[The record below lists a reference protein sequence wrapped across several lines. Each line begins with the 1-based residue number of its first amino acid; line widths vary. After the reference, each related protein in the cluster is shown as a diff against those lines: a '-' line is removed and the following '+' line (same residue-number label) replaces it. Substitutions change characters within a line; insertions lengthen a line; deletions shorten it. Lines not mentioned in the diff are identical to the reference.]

1 MTYEK
6 WKPLT
11 SLYGQN
17 LQNNTMLM
25 TIIYKSILSFLNCV
39 FENMI
44 RSYVSKTLLHLKF
57 NQIPLK
63 SFFGNTTVSD
73 KIDMIFF
80 LKCYTPNKF

>member
-6 WKPLT
+6 WKTLT

-25 TIIYKSILSFLNCV
+25 TIIYKSILSFLKCV

-73 KIDMIFF
+73 KIDKIFF
-80 LKCYTPNKF
+80 F

>member
-6 WKPLT
+6 WKTLT

-80 LKCYTPNKF
+80 F

>member
-1 MTYEK
+1 
-6 WKPLT
+6 
-11 SLYGQN
+11 
-17 LQNNTMLM
+17 MLM

-73 KIDMIFF
+73 KIDKIFF
-80 LKCYTPNKF
+80 FKVLYPK